1 MTARPVE
8 PAELEPLFSSLGGCR
23 RVGLAVSGGADSTAL
38 MVLFQRWLAMRAGEG
53 PSATVFTVDHGLRP
67 EAAGEAVAVADRAAR
82 LGFPHETLVFR
93 GKKPS
98 ANIQAVAR
106 EARLELLLDAARR
119 HGLDAILLAHTRDD
133 QAETFLLRL
142 ARGSGVTG
150 LAAMAPRRDVDGI
163 ALLRPLLDVPKARLV
178 ATLRAAGL
186 DWIEDP
192 SNVNAAYARVRMRG
206 LMPVLA
212 GEGLTADRLAE
223 TAARMARA
231 SDALEE
237 VVDTV
242 LAEAMVHPGGFVG
255 LPLARL
261 LDAHE
266 EISLRALARV
276 LRSVGGSV
284 YSPRLDALEGALA
297 ALRDADGAGAAFRRT
312 LAGAV
317 LDLAAGRLWVYREAG
332 RTGLET
338 LPLSPGEE
346 TCWDRRFRVRAPEGM
361 RDVLTVRALGTEGRR
376 ELGAQ
381 GEGLWPHPAIETVPS
396 LWREDCLVAAAG
408 FAFPA
413 GGCGARKG
421 AAFEPVAALASGR
434 MAFGPSALPERQ

>member
-1 MTARPVE
+1 MTAPPVE
-8 PAELEPLFSSLGGCR
+8 HAELEALFSPLGGLR

-38 MVLFQRWLAMRAGEG
+38 MVLFQRWISMRAGAG
-53 PSATVFTVDHGLRP
+53 PSAVVFTVDHGLRP
-67 EAAGEAVAVADRAAR
+67 EAADEARAVAGKAAR
-82 LGFPHETLVFR
+82 LGLGHETLVFR
-93 GKKPS
+93 GETPS
-98 ANIQAVAR
+98 ANIQAIAR
-106 EARLELLLDAARR
+106 EARLHLLLEAARR

-150 LAAMAPRRDVDGI
+150 LAAMASRRDVDGI

-178 ATLRAAGL
+178 ATLKAAGL

-192 SNVNAAYARVRMRG
+192 SNANEAYARVRMRG
-206 LMPVLA
+206 LMPTLA
-212 GEGLTADRLAE
+212 GEGLTRDRLAE

-231 SDALEE
+231 SDALER

-242 LAEAMVHPGGFVG
+242 FADAVVHPGGFVG
-255 LPLARL
+255 LPVGRL

-266 EISLRALARV
+266 EIALRALARV

-284 YSPRLDALEGALA
+284 YSPRLDALEGAFG
-297 ALRDADGAGAAFRRT
+297 ALRDAGRAGAAFRRT

-317 LDLAAGRLWVYREAG
+317 LDLSADRLWVYRETG
-332 RTGLET
+332 RTGLEA
-338 LPLSPGEE
+338 LPLAPGEE
-346 TCWDRRFRVRAPEGM
+346 ACWDGRFRVRSPAGM
-361 RDVLTVRALGTEGRR
+361 RTVLMVRALGAHGRR

-381 GEGLWPHPAIETVPS
+381 GEGNWPRPAVETVPS

-408 FAFPA
+408 FAFS
-413 GGCGARKG
+413 GGVFAPHAG
-421 AAFEPVAALASGR
+421 AAFEPVTDFVGGR
-434 MAFGPSALPERQ
+434 GTVGPAGTL